1 MKKLNGH
8 TVGLILGILTGLWH
22 AIWALLVMVGSA
34 KPILDFI
41 YGIHFLSNP
50 FVIRP
55 FDMTTAV
62 TLVIVTAVIGYVIGW
77 AFATIWNMLKR

>member
-8 TVGLILGILTGLWH
+8 TIGLIVGILLGLWH
-22 AIWALLVMVGSA
+22 AIWALLVMVGMA

-50 FVIRP
+50 FIIRS

-62 TLVIVTAVIGYVIGW
+62 TLVVVTAGIGYVIGW
-77 AFATIWNMLKR
+77 AFAAIWNMLKR

>member
-8 TVGLILGILTGLWH
+8 TIGLIVGILLGVWH
-22 AIWALLVMVGSA
+22 AIWALLVMVGMA
-34 KPILDFI
+34 KPLLDFI

-50 FVIRP
+50 FIIRP

-62 TLVIVTAVIGYVIGW
+62 TLVVVTAGIGYVIGW
-77 AFATIWNMLKR
+77 AFAAIWNMLKR